1 MRAAWKSKPPSK
13 ADVDAVKLKQEVNE
27 KLSASAQKLRCA
39 LRASLV
45 DSVLAEVADGGLQ
58 FGFSLARA
66 LSRRP

>member
-39 LRASLV
+39 P
-45 DSVLAEVADGGLQ
+45 GGT
-58 FGFSLARA
+58 
-66 LSRRP
+66 P